1 MDIMDAVI
9 ETRGLTKRYGG
20 FAALDDVSI
29 SVRRGG
35 IFGLVGDNGAGK
47 STLFKLL
54 CGLAFPTEGEMRL
67 FGAHERGEVE
77 RQRARIGCIIESP
90 GYYPQLSIEKNL
102 ECCRI
107 QKGVPG
113 KDAVARLLD
122 TVQLAHA
129 KERRCKDLSMGMK
142 QRLGLAMALMGEPE
156 VLILDEPVN
165 GLDPSGIAEI
175 RALLQKLNREKGI
188 TVVLSSHHLAELEQ
202 VATEYAFLSHGRL
215 LEQVSAAVLQAR
227 CADFIDIAVSDVERY
242 LVLLERELH
251 HERYQVLPDGAVR
264 IFDPQ
269 LEAEA
274 YSRLAAAQGMG
285 VSRLERR
292 RMSLEQYY
300 FDMKEKVD
308 PWYWDAPELGVA

>member
-1 MDIMDAVI
+1 MDAVI

-29 SVRRGG
+29 SVRRGE

-90 GYYPQLSIEKNL
+90 GFYPQLSIEKNL

-122 TVQLAHA
+122 AVELGHA
-129 KERRCKDLSMGMK
+129 KSRRCKDLSMGMK

-165 GLDPSGIAEI
+165 GLDPSGIVEM
-175 RALLQKLNREKGI
+175 RTFLQQLNREGNTIVLI
-188 TVVLSSHHLAELEQ
+188 THDNS
-202 VATEYAFLSHGRL
+202 
-215 LEQVSAAVLQAR
+215 
-227 CADFIDIAVSDVERY
+227 IAVRAQRIIRLQDGRIIYDGPSDDPR
-242 LVLLERELH
+242 
-251 HERYQVLPDGAVR
+251 AVVQ
-264 IFDPQ
+264 PS
-269 LEAEA
+269 EAGEGDT
-274 YSRLAAAQGMG
+274 L
-285 VSRLERR
+285 
-292 RMSLEQYY
+292 
-300 FDMKEKVD
+300 
-308 PWYWDAPELGVA
+308 